1 MASMSSTIAI
11 NAHLLSGE
19 ASYRSAGIHSY
30 IYHTLIHLPEAAPE
44 FGFTVYT
51 GLGTVPDNGRIAVRR
66 SLIPTKTPA
75 NRIVWEQLF
84 APPHLL
90 TTRPA
95 LYHGMGFSLPFLWP
109 GRSVVTI
116 YDMSFMRYPE
126 RTTRARRAYLNAIVP
141 PSVRRAS
148 RVLTIS
154 ESSKREIVEL
164 LDVDPDRIDI
174 AVPGVNKQF
183 KPCDPLD
190 VAAFRE
196 EQSLPDHFILYVGT
210 IEPRKNLTTLIRAYA
225 ELPEKDEIPL
235 VIAGGAGWG
244 SDEVYRL
251 IEALGLTNHI
261 LLPGYVSNDRL
272 PLWYNAADVFVY
284 PSLYEGFG
292 LPIVEAMACATPV
305 IASNS
310 TSLPEAAGDAALLVP
325 PLDVAA
331 WRDALHSL
339 LNDADQQDDLAR
351 RGRKHAG
358 QFDWSRT
365 AQQTADSYRR
375 ALSED

>member
-1 MASMSSTIAI
+1 MTSTIAI

-19 ASYRSAGIHSY
+19 ASYRSAGIHGY
-30 IYHTLIHLPEAAPE
+30 IYHTLLHLPEAAPE
-44 FGFTVYT
+44 FDFRVYT
-51 GLGTVPDNGRIAVRR
+51 GLGAVPKADRVAVRR
-66 SLIPTKTPA
+66 SLIPTKSPA
-75 NRIVWEQLF
+75 NRIVWEQTF
-84 APPHLL
+84 APLQLL
-90 TTRPA
+90 ASRPA

-126 RTTRARRAYLNAIVP
+126 RTTRTRRAYLNAIVP
-141 PSVRRAS
+141 SSVRRAS

-154 ESSKREIVEL
+154 ESSKREIIEL
-164 LDVDPDRIDI
+164 LAVDPDHIDI
-174 AVPGVNKQF
+174 AVPGVDKQF
-183 KPCDPLD
+183 ERVDSLN

-196 EQSLPDHFILYVGT
+196 EQGLPDHFILYVGT
-210 IEPRKNLTTLIRAYA
+210 IEPRKNLTTLLRAYA
-225 ELPEKDEIPL
+225 ELPEKDAISL

-244 SDEVYRL
+244 SAEVFGL
-251 IEALGLTNHI
+251 IETLGLTNHI

-292 LPIVEAMACATPV
+292 LPILEAMACATPV
-305 IASNS
+305 IASDS
-310 TSLPEAAGDAALLVP
+310 TSLPEAAGDAALLIP

-331 WRDALHSL
+331 WRDTLHTL
-339 LNDADQQDDLAR
+339 LNDPDHQADLAR
-351 RGRKHAG
+351 RGRRHAR

-375 ALSED
+375 ALSEG